1 MFFEVDLETTYSVDG
16 VLVVELEP
24 FYDRTKLYLTD
35 PTHTDFITSSAK
47 KEFSYSYVPPPEDD
61 QEDPPLFNE
70 TQYDPLGIDEVEE
83 QPANN
88 QTRTAVNN
96 TDTDLNVTEM
106 VKVTGGNDAK
116 AIETLCKL
124 AGY

>member
-61 QEDPPLFNE
+61 
-70 TQYDPLGIDEVEE
+70 
-83 QPANN
+83 
-88 QTRTAVNN
+88 
-96 TDTDLNVTEM
+96 
-106 VKVTGGNDAK
+106 
-116 AIETLCKL
+116 
-124 AGY
+124 